1 MIASST
7 ICGSTLTASCAVL
20 EMIENELSKR
30 GSCKVSY
37 LPGKGQAYVYRLE
50 MERRPRHL
58 WFDRGVWR
66 EPILLGPVLF
76 GFVGQLL
83 LQRRSSVHVCSIHD
97 LVKKS

>member
-37 LPGKGQAYVYRLE
+37 LPGKGQAYVG
-50 MERRPRHL
+50 
-58 WFDRGVWR
+58 WKWKDV
-66 EPILLGPVLF
+66 LGTF
-76 GFVGQLL
+76 GSIGGFGGNQ
-83 LQRRSSVHVCSIHD
+83 SS
-97 LVKKS
+97 